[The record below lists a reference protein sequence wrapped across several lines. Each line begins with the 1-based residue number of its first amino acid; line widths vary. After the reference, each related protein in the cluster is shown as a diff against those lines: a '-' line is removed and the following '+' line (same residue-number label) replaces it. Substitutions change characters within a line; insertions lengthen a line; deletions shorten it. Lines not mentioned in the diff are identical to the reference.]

1 MLTEPRISARTTL
14 NWTAM
19 LLTTNGPSDCSLTC
33 SSGVCGDADTI
44 DASSLNL
51 ACLYNPTDVV
61 QSIGN
66 KLLER
71 QISPKIIKDTCA
83 FVAKSTEPGDDALN
97 AINKSIEVAKH
108 SAPKGFQII
117 RDNLDLHINVRRMDN
132 SIKSLHTLNLVAM
145 EDVVTGENLPD
156 VTERTLDV
164 V

>member
-19 LLTTNGPSDCSLTC
+19 FLTTNGPSDCSLTC

-117 RDNLDLHINVRRMDN
+117 RDNLDLHIMSGVWIIPSRTSPFIPLTLLPWRMLLLEK
-132 SIKSLHTLNLVAM
+132 IYLM
-145 EDVVTGENLPD
+145 
-156 VTERTLDV
+156 
-164 V
+164 